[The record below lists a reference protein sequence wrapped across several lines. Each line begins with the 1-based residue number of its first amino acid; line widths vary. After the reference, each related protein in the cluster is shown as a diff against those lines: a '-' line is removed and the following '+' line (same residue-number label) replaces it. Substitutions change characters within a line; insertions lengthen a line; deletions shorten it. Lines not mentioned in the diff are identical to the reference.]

1 MKQTCEWR
9 IIPSTNGT
17 HEVSEWGDI
26 RKTKSRL
33 VRSPSVNMWGY
44 KCLRLRLNGTP
55 KMVGVHTLVAE
66 AFIGSRPAGMEVN
79 HKDGNKLNNHSSN
92 LEYVTKEENQRHSY
106 SIGLRKPT
114 RGELNG
120 KNLLT
125 EEKVREIYKIRSEL
139 GYGARRIAKMIGLP
153 NHPSAVSVVLNGNA
167 WRHITGGPIL

>member
-1 MKQTCEWR
+1 MKQTYEWR
-9 IIPSTNGT
+9 TIPSTNGT
-17 HEVSEWGDI
+17 HEVSEYGDI
-26 RKTKSRL
+26 RKTKSGL

-66 AFIGSRPAGMEVN
+66 AFIGPRPAGMEVN
-79 HKDGNKLNNHSSN
+79 HKDGNKLNNRPGN
-92 LEYVTKEENQRHSY
+92 LEYVTSGENQRHSY
-106 SIGLRKPT
+106 ALGLREPT

-153 NHPSAVSVVLNGNA
+153 DHPSAVGKVLSGHVWKHVA
-167 WRHITGGPIL
+167 EVST